1 MRIEGNRIVADGRC
15 FVVAEVGQ
23 AHDGSVGY
31 AHAFIDIAA
40 RCNVDAVKFQAHFAM
55 QESTK
60 DEEFRVNFSYVDK
73 DRFSYWER
81 MELSPT
87 QLLDLKKHAESLNLV
102 FICTPFSPYAVDI
115 LDDMDICIWKIGSGE
130 AQYRGLLDKV
140 IRSGK
145 PLLFSTGMS
154 SFHNTDEVVELIQ
167 ESGLDFVIL
176 QCTSKYPTPIREVGI
191 DTMVEYRKRYGC
203 RVGLSDHSGS
213 IWPSIYA
220 MAAGADLVEVHIKM
234 DDLAFGPDSTSS
246 LLPKEVATIC
256 DARDNFEMLAKVD
269 DKDEVSKSLAS
280 TRMLF
285 SRSITLNA
293 RYTKGTVIDSSMIL
307 MRKPGNGISESEID
321 SIIGSKLTVDY
332 DPLYLLKE
340 SDISRE

>member
-1 MRIEGNRIVADGRC
+1 
-15 FVVAEVGQ
+15 
-23 AHDGSVGY
+23 
-31 AHAFIDIAA
+31 
-40 RCNVDAVKFQAHFAM
+40 
-55 QESTK
+55 
-60 DEEFRVNFSYVDK
+60 
-73 DRFSYWER
+73 
-81 MELSPT
+81 
-87 QLLDLKKHAESLNLV
+87 
-102 FICTPFSPYAVDI
+102 
-115 LDDMDICIWKIGSGE
+115 
-130 AQYRGLLDKV
+130 
-140 IRSGK
+140 
-145 PLLFSTGMS
+145 
-154 SFHNTDEVVELIQ
+154 
-167 ESGLDFVIL
+167 DFVIL

-340 SDISRE
+340 SDIS